1 VVERET
7 AGAEEGA
14 LRIVLADDHPVVREG
29 LKLLINAQPGMSV
42 VAEAEDGEGA
52 WNAAKRFSP
61 DVLIMDLS
69 MPGMSGAEAL
79 DLVRRDC
86 PAVKV
91 LVLTVHEEGVYL
103 TQVLKAGA
111 SGYVLKRAAAAEL
124 IRAVRTVAAGR
135 TYVDPGIS
143 DVLVESYLD
152 SQVAGEKE
160 TTEALSKRE
169 RDVLVR
175 IASGFSN
182 RAIAAELGL
191 SVKTVETYKS
201 RFSEKLGLTSRV
213 DIVRYA
219 IRRGWLAE

>member
-1 VVERET
+1 MF
-7 AGAEEGA
+7 GMDDGA

-42 VAEAEDGEGA
+42 VAEAEDGQGA
-52 WNAAKRFSP
+52 CAAAKRFAP

-69 MPGMSGAEAL
+69 MPGMSGTEAL
-79 DLVRRDC
+79 VHVRRDC
-86 PAVKV
+86 PDVKV

-135 TYVDPGIS
+135 TYVDAGIS

-152 SQVAGEKE
+152 AHVAAERD
-160 TTEALSKRE
+160 TTESLSRRE

-182 RAIAAELGL
+182 KAIATELGL

>member
-1 VVERET
+1 MF
-7 AGAEEGA
+7 GIDEGA

-42 VAEAEDGEGA
+42 VAEAEDGQGA
-52 WNAAKRFSP
+52 CAAAKRFTP

-69 MPGMSGAEAL
+69 MPGMSGTEAL
-79 DLVRRDC
+79 VHVRRDC
-86 PAVKV
+86 PDVKV

-135 TYVDPGIS
+135 TYVDAGIS

-152 SQVAGEKE
+152 AHVTADRD
-160 TTEALSKRE
+160 TTESLSRRE

-182 RAIAAELGL
+182 KAIATELGL